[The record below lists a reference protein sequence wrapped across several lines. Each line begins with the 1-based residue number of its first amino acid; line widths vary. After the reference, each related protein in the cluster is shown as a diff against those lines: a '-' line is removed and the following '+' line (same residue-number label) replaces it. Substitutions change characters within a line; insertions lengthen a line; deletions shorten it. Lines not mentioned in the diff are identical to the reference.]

1 MVVFIADEHF
11 SHTSKAHKM
20 IKLTQAH
27 THTHTHTQTQARK
40 ICAVMSLQM
49 VPDVICEECLTE
61 EVITNF
67 FNLIDKSNQ
76 NRHRA

>member
-11 SHTSKAHKM
+11 SHTSKAHQM
-20 IKLTQAH
+20 IKLTQA
-27 THTHTHTQTQARK
+27 HTQTQARK

-67 FNLIDKSNQ
+67 FNLIAKSNQ